1 MIALQEY
8 CVRILLSFLL
18 QGIQSIAQTLTLF
31 ILTFRFQAQAYIH
44 KKVTQKTKD
53 MRKSKKSKLASA
65 LAEVASKTQSQKMVD
80 ESSQIINT
88 VANVSSAIN
97 NDDEEEETD
106 EWFEEENLSC
116 DPGAGIMNMLSK
128 CPA

>member
-1 MIALQEY
+1 
-8 CVRILLSFLL
+8 
-18 QGIQSIAQTLTLF
+18 
-31 ILTFRFQAQAYIH
+31 
-44 KKVTQKTKD
+44 
-53 MRKSKKSKLASA
+53 MRKLKKSKLASA
-65 LAEVASKTQSQKMVD
+65 LAEVVSKTQSQKMVD

-88 VANVSSAIN
+88 VANMSSAIN
-97 NDDEEEETD
+97 DDDEEEETD